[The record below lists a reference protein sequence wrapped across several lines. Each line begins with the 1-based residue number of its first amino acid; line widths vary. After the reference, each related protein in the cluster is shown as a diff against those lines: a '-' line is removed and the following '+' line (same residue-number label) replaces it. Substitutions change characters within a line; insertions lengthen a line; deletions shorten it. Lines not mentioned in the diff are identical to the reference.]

1 MYEKEC
7 LYLLNRFIINQ
18 HDYDRMIGYDCNNID
33 PNLSYDDFMEWNVN
47 CLKEYK
53 EEDYVFFKYLC
64 DKINQNKIGQ
74 MDMETCVVFTTTNIF
89 FDINKNLIIVNPR

>member
-18 HDYDRMIGYDCNNID
+18 YDYDRMIGYDCNNID
-33 PNLSYDDFMEWNVN
+33 PNLSYDDFVEWNVK

-53 EEDYVFFKYLC
+53 DEDYVFFKYLC
-64 DKINQNKIGQ
+64 DKMNQNKIGQ